1 MGATPYSLVYGIE
14 AVLPTEVEIP
24 SLRIFSQAE
33 LLEAK
38 WACAWYEQLN
48 MIDEKH
54 KIVVPTLRQISI
66 QQES

>member
-24 SLRIFSQAE
+24 SLRIFSQVE

-54 KIVVPTLRQISI
+54 KIVVPTLRQMSI